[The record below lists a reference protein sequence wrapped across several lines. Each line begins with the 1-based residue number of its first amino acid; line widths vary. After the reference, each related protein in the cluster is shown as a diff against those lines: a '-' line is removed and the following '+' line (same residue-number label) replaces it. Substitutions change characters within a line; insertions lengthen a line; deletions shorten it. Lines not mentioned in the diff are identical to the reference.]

1 MLRIGSKTTY
11 KMPKLIQVA
20 HRTHC
25 IHVYLFKKIK
35 LQKIVFNL
43 EDINVFLPFTDWQN
57 YLNDVNHEAAENLN
71 DTENQPLNWTGRRA
85 VSLFGINPDLW
96 VS

>member
-1 MLRIGSKTTY
+1 MSVTWNTVFIK
-11 KMPKLIQVA
+11 
-20 HRTHC
+20 C

-43 EDINVFLPFTDWQN
+43 EDINVFLPFTDWQK